1 MNAIYLI
8 SVILSL
14 SLQNVMKKGYT
25 KRNGGGVYLFGV
37 LTCLSATVF
46 FAVTSGGFKWNA
58 GILPYSLAFAAAY
71 VTTMVSSVMAIQC
84 GSLSL
89 TSLVVS
95 YSLMVPALYGLI
107 FLNESISFGF
117 YPGILLLVISL
128 VLINKP
134 EEKQPINLKWILYV
148 VLAFLGNGM
157 CSVFQKMQQVAFEGA
172 YKNELM
178 IVALASGAV
187 VLTIVSFIKEGK
199 QISNYIKNG
208 WLFGLLSGLFNGILN
223 LLVMILSGRV
233 SASFMFPLISAGG
246 IIVTYLISKWV
257 YKEELTK
264 RQFVGFILGIAS
276 VIFLNI

>member
-1 MNAIYLI
+1 
-8 SVILSL
+8 
-14 SLQNVMKKGYT
+14 
-25 KRNGGGVYLFGV
+25 
-37 LTCLSATVF
+37 
-46 FAVTSGGFKWNA
+46 
-58 GILPYSLAFAAAY
+58 
-71 VTTMVSSVMAIQC
+71 
-84 GSLSL
+84 
-89 TSLVVS
+89 
-95 YSLMVPALYGLI
+95 
-107 FLNESISFGF
+107 
-117 YPGILLLVISL
+117 
-128 VLINKP
+128 
-134 EEKQPINLKWILYV
+134 
-148 VLAFLGNGM
+148 
-157 CSVFQKMQQVAFEGA
+157 
-172 YKNELM
+172 M
-178 IVALASGAV
+178 IVALVSGAV

>member
-8 SVILSL
+8 SVILVL

-46 FAVTSGGFKWNA
+46 FLVTSGGLQWNTR
-58 GILPYSLAFAAAY
+58 ILPYSLAFASAY
-71 VTTMVSSVMAIQC
+71 ITAMISSIMAIQC

-95 YSLMVPALYGLI
+95 YSLMIPSLYGLL
-107 FLNESISFGF
+107 FLDESVSFGF

-134 EEKQPINLKWILYV
+134 GEKKPINFKWIIYV
-148 VLAFLGNGM
+148 ILAFLGNGM
-157 CSVFQKMQQVAFEGA
+157 CSVFQKMQQVVFEGA

-178 IVALASGAV
+178 IVALVAGAI
-187 VLTIVSFIKEGK
+187 VLAIISFIKEGK
-199 QISNYIKNG
+199 QVSTYIKNG
-208 WLFGLLSGLFNGILN
+208 WFFGLFSGVFNGIAN
-223 LLVMILSGRV
+223 LFVMILSNRT

-257 YKEELTK
+257 YKEELSK
-264 RQFVGFILGIAS
+264 RQFAGFILGIAS